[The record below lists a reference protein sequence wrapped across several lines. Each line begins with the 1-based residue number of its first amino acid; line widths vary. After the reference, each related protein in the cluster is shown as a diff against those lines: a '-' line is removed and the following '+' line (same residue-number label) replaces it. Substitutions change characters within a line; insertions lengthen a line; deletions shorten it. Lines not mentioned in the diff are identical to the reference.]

1 MLDTLFDVFDS
12 GKARHTT
19 HSCTGPGCHFCEWLD
34 GHKAKAK
41 ATRAVKYDPR
51 WLHEATEWRRS
62 QIGNQIT
69 ADDLINAIGLPDG
82 HPNQIGALFA
92 SWAQANLI
100 RLAGVRRSHR
110 DSNHARQIK
119 VWEVTL

>member
-1 MLDTLFDVFDS
+1 MTDALFDVLDP
-12 GKARHTT
+12 GKVRQST
-19 HSCTGPGCHFCEWLD
+19 HSCTGPGCHFCGWLD
-34 GHKAKAK
+34 GHKAKVK

-51 WLHEATEWRRS
+51 WLHEATEWRRD

-69 ADDLINAIGLPDG
+69 ADDLIDAIGLPDG

-92 SWAQANLI
+92 TWAQANLI

-119 VWEVTL
+119 VWEVAL

>member
-1 MLDTLFDVFDS
+1 MLDTLFDVFDP
-12 GKARHTT
+12 GKARQTT

-41 ATRAVKYDPR
+41 ATRAVNYDKR

-69 ADDLINAIGLPDG
+69 ADDLIDAIGLPDG
-82 HPNQIGALFA
+82 HPNQIGALFNL
-92 SWAQANLI
+92 WAQGGFTTLT
-100 RLAGVRRSHR
+100 GVRPSHR
-110 DSNHARQIK
+110 SSNHARQIRTWR
-119 VWEVTL
+119 VEL

>member
-1 MLDTLFDVFDS
+1 MLDTLFDVFDA
-12 GKARHTT
+12 GKARQTT

-51 WLHEATEWRRS
+51 WLHEATEWRR
-62 QIGNQIT
+62 
-69 ADDLINAIGLPDG
+69 
-82 HPNQIGALFA
+82 NQIGALFA
-92 SWAQANLI
+92 TWAQANLI

-119 VWEVTL
+119 VWEVAL